1 MISFSKLSAQAL
13 IEPTLSGARK
23 RSILSRKEYG
33 LEAIRTKEDLSGK
46 KDALEKKEKAS
57 LDALKAK
64 NLKERAIHVLQLQT
78 VKGLVVS
85 AEADQDQLKAY
96 KAAVVAIKMPKAV

>member
-33 LEAIRTKEDLSGK
+33 LEAIRTKEDLSG